1 MYEVFKMKYKYILFN
16 ILLLTAFFNIACGQN
31 SKIIKSNSDWY
42 EAGSKPESYVIGKDD
57 AVKFDGEAAYY
68 LRSIK
73 DVSDG
78 FGTIMTD
85 IKPDRFMNKRVRL
98 SGFIKTENVDNWAGM
113 WMRIDGPTSGEMLG
127 FDNMKN
133 RPIEGTNDWQKYEI
147 VLDVPDNS
155 TGVFYGVLIHGNGQ
169 AWLGDFSFEI
179 VGDDVKTTN
188 MLKR

>member
-1 MYEVFKMKYKYILFN
+1 
-16 ILLLTAFFNIACGQN
+16 
-31 SKIIKSNSDWY
+31 
-42 EAGSKPESYVIGKDD
+42 
-57 AVKFDGEAAYY
+57 
-68 LRSIK
+68 
-73 DVSDG
+73 
-78 FGTIMTD
+78 
-85 IKPDRFMNKRVRL
+85 
-98 SGFIKTENVDNWAGM
+98 M

-188 MLKR
+188 MLKQ